1 MTTPNL
7 TPTTST
13 TYIPKNVE
21 VYDEVY
27 NYFYG
32 EFGEALKLLQSDFV
46 AEVSLRPN
54 GDKYL
59 RDNESDIKDAA
70 YTAAWDAILTMSD
83 DDGLEIDFADIV
95 EVVDSDLLP
104 VP

>member
-1 MTTPNL
+1 
-7 TPTTST
+7 
-13 TYIPKNVE
+13 
-21 VYDEVY
+21 
-27 NYFYG
+27 
-32 EFGEALKLLQSDFV
+32 
-46 AEVSLRPN
+46 LRPN